1 MAEKILSKTS
11 LKDPKSFNIF
21 CEKCDNILDIS
32 RAIAKDVDTL
42 DSETPRNL
50 SSDQN
55 SDNDEEVDYESMLK
69 KIEAGQKLTNDEL
82 RSIDI
87 KEMVKNEYYKKMA
100 KKGEIKKS
108 IIDMI
113 DDLGNA
119 DDNTQAYMICKNCS
133 FNKTI
138 DPGFRVLSKN
148 PEGVTATHDYVNE
161 ASYRNKVHVRTIPIT
176 RNFNC
181 PNKECPVY
189 KNKLAPEAIFFR
201 KNANTHETIYV
212 CKRCL
217 TIKMN

>member
-1 MAEKILSKTS
+1 MAEKDKTQ
-11 LKDPKSFNIF
+11 KDKKPFSIY

-32 RAIAKDVDTL
+32 RTVVKDIDTL
-42 DSETPRNL
+42 DTETPKNL
-50 SSDQN
+50 SSEQN
-55 SDNDEEVDYESMLK
+55 SDNDEDVDYEKLLK
-69 KIEAGQKLTNDEL
+69 KIEDGQKLTNQEL
-82 RSIDI
+82 RTIDI
-87 KEMVKNEYYKKMA
+87 KEMVKNEYYKKMS

-119 DDNTQAYMICKNCS
+119 DDNTQAFMVCKNCS
-133 FNKTI
+133 FNKPI
-138 DPGFRVLSKN
+138 DPGFRVLTKN

-161 ASYRNKVHVRTIPIT
+161 ASYRNRVHIRTMPVT

-189 KNKLAPEAIFFR
+189 KNNIVPEAIFFR
-201 KNANTHETIYV
+201 KNPNTYETIYV